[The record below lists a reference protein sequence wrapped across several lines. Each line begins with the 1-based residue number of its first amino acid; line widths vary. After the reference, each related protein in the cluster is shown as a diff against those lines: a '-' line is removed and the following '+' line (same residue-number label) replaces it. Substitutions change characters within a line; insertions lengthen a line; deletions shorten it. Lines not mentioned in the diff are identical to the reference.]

1 MTAPAQSTVI
11 DWLKNGAAWGKKPDI
26 AETHAALVFLVGD
39 RAYKLKK
46 GVDLGYLN
54 FTTLESRRETLEREL
69 ELNRRTAPSLYLQTL
84 PISLSARG
92 ELNLTG
98 EGAAIDWLLEMRRF
112 PDDALL
118 STRAARGQLT
128 EAIIESLAEH
138 IAAFHDAADL
148 VPTDWPTA
156 VARIAGENTAD
167 LRSQSILISSA
178 LIEAAITARESC
190 ANSCVQQLGAQSS
203 DVRRCHG
210 DMHLGNVFLDDGKP
224 TLFDC
229 IEFDDFYA
237 TIPPLYDIAFLLMDL
252 MARGQGR
259 LANRA
264 LNAWLIHSDVKCWR
278 EIAESLQALPL
289 YLALRA
295 EIRAKTEAR
304 KPGGRASACHYLELT
319 RQFAVN
325 QPPRL
330 VAVGGFSGT
339 GKSSVAKEIAWRLG
353 SPPGAVHLRSDEIRK
368 RLAGVSLDQRL
379 PQSEYARAKSA
390 ETYAALE
397 SLARSALTAGTTLV
411 VDAVFAR
418 EEERQAM
425 HAIAQRAGTPFVG
438 VWLEAPRDI
447 LERRLSSRSGDVSDA
462 DVAVLRQQL
471 TYDLGH
477 MTWHHV
483 DARGDLAATA
493 KNVMRHLA

>member
-1 MTAPAQSTVI
+1 VTAPAQRTVI
-11 DWLKNGAAWGKKPDI
+11 DWLKSGVAWGTKPDV
-26 AETHAALVFLVGD
+26 AETHAALIFLVGD

-46 GVDLGYLN
+46 AVDLGYLN
-54 FTTLESRRETLEREL
+54 FTTLDSRRETLEREL
-69 ELNRRTAPSLYLQTL
+69 VLNRRTAPNLYLRTL
-84 PISLSARG
+84 PVSQSARG
-92 ELNLTG
+92 ELNLKG
-98 EGAAIDWLLEMRRF
+98 EGETADWLLEMRRF

-118 STRAARGQLT
+118 STRAAQGLLT
-128 EAIIESLAEH
+128 DAVIESLAEH

-148 VPTDWPTA
+148 VPTDWLTA

-167 LRSQSILISSA
+167 LRSQAVLISSD
-178 LIEAAITARESC
+178 LIEAAIAARESAASRC
-190 ANSCVQQLGAQSS
+190 AQQLRAQSS
-203 DVRRCHG
+203 DVRHCHG
-210 DMHLGNVFLDDGKP
+210 DMHLGNVFLDNGKP

-237 TIPPLYDIAFLLMDL
+237 TIPPLYDVAFLLMDL
-252 MARGQGR
+252 LARGQGR

-264 LNAWLIHSDVKCWR
+264 LNAWLIHRDAKRWR

-304 KPGGRASACHYLELT
+304 KPDGLASARHYLELA
-319 RQFAVN
+319 RQFAAN

-330 VAVGGFSGT
+330 VAVGGLSGT

-353 SPPGAVHLRSDEIRK
+353 SPPGAIHLRSDEIRK
-368 RLAGVSLDQRL
+368 RLAGADLDRRL
-379 PQSEYARAKSA
+379 PPSEYTSAKSA
-390 ETYAALE
+390 ETYATLE
-397 SLARSALTAGTTLV
+397 RLARSALTAGSTVV

-425 HAIAQRAGTPFVG
+425 HAIAQKAGTPFVG

-447 LERRLSSRSGDVSDA
+447 LERRLSSRQGDVSDA
-462 DVAVLRQQL
+462 DVAVLHRQL

-477 MTWHHV
+477 ITWHRV
-483 DARGDLAATA
+483 DAGGDPAATTA
-493 KNVMRHLA
+493 AVMRHLT